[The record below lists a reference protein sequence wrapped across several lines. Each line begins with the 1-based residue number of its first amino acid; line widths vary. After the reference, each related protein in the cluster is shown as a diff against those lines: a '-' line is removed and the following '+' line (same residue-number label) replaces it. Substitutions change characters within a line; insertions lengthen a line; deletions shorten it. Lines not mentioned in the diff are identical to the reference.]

1 MKITMKLTMKLA
13 AALGAWLALAG
24 APAQAAS
31 HEHSGAHEH
40 GAPGQP
46 AGAAEEF
53 IDAEVRAI
61 DRDNGKLTLKHG
73 PIPRYEMAAMTM
85 VFRVADPALL
95 SGLSTGDKVRF
106 TLDKVN
112 GRLVVSRIVK
122 AP

>member
-1 MKITMKLTMKLA
+1 MKITMKISMKLA
-13 AALGAWLALAG
+13 AVLGAWLALAA
-24 APAQAAS
+24 APALADS

-40 GAPGQP
+40 GQP

-85 VFRVADPALL
+85 AFRVADPALL
-95 SGLSTGDKVRF
+95 SGLSAGDKVRF

>member
-1 MKITMKLTMKLA
+1 MKLTMKLA
-13 AALGAWLALAG
+13 AALGAWLALAA
-24 APAQAAS
+24 APALAAS

-85 VFRVADPALL
+85 AFRVADPSLL